1 MRIRLPLGLAGLALT
16 LPVAAAVAEQPAAPV
31 RPTHPARVVQ
41 LWQTGDAR
49 LGSTSADNSIF
60 EEAVTGDRPLATSA
74 DHKAPRSDANVPA
87 ARSAS
92 GTDDEPVADDS
103 SHTGTK
109 VAVGAAGA
117 LGLFFF
123 IDAVSGGDNS
133 SSLTPVDNPPG
144 GGGNGGNVNTPD
156 GGGTGTVVDNSN
168 PGGDNGGTVNPPTN
182 PPTSILVDQPSTPET
197 TTPEPVSMTLIGT
210 GLVGLGG
217 ISLRRRRDS

>member
-16 LPVAAAVAEQPAAPV
+16 LPVAAAVAEQPSAPV

-41 LWQTGDAR
+41 LWQMGDAR
-49 LGSTSADNSIF
+49 LGGTSADNSIF
-60 EEAVTGDRPLATSA
+60 EDAVTGRRQVVSA
-74 DHKAPRSDANVPA
+74 NHKAPRSEANTRVA
-87 ARSAS
+87 GSAD
-92 GTDDEPVADDS
+92 GPDDKPVAEDS
-103 SHTGTK
+103 SHTGIK

-117 LGLFFF
+117 LGLLFFV
-123 IDAVSGGDNS
+123 DAVSGGNNS
-133 SSLTPVDNPPG
+133 GSLTPIDNPPG

-156 GGGTGTVVDNSN
+156 GGG
-168 PGGDNGGTVNPPTN
+168 DNGGNVN

-217 ISLRRRRDS
+217 MSLRRRRDS

>member
-41 LWQTGDAR
+41 LWQASEAR
-49 LGSTSADNSIF
+49 LGSTSADN
-60 EEAVTGDRPLATSA
+60 AVFDDAVSGARAVATA
-74 DHKAPRSDANVPA
+74 DHKAPRSEANARVAGPA
-87 ARSAS
+87 NAA
-92 GTDDEPVADDS
+92 DDQPVSEDS

-123 IDAVSGGDNS
+123 IDAVSGGSNS
-133 SSLTPVDNPPG
+133 SSLTPIDNPPG

-156 GGGTGTVVDNSN
+156 GGGTGGNT
-168 PGGDNGGTVNPPTN
+168 GGNVNTPTDN
-182 PPTSILVDQPSTPET
+182 PPTSILVDQPTTPET

-210 GLVGLGG
+210 GLIGLGG
-217 ISLRRRRDS
+217 MSFRRRRDS

>member
-60 EEAVTGDRPLATSA
+60 EDAVTGRRQVASA
-74 DHKAPRSDANVPA
+74 DHKAPRSAAN
-87 ARSAS
+87 ARVAGSAD
-92 GTDDEPVADDS
+92 GPDDQPVAEDS
-103 SHTGTK
+103 SHTGAK

-117 LGLFFF
+117 LGLLFFV
-123 IDAVSGGDNS
+123 DAVSGGNNS
-133 SSLTPVDNPPG
+133 SSLTPTDNPPG
-144 GGGNGGNVNTPD
+144 GGGNVNTPD

-168 PGGDNGGTVNPPTN
+168 PGGNVNPPTN

-217 ISLRRRRDS
+217 MSLRRRRDS